1 MQEPKVKYERMSSK
15 ANIQEKEINQ
25 EHDKIF
31 RTILDKKE
39 NAALIINKAINTK
52 IEIKDIEK
60 YKNSFVN
67 KVFQNREAD
76 IVYKMKDKN
85 IFFLIEHQTKI
96 DYSMPFR
103 ILEYEVAI
111 MKSAIDMNKIK
122 TKNYKLPLVISIVLY
137 TGNRKWNAAEYLQK
151 SQETLRNIKED
162 VGKYNL
168 IDVNNLTEK
177 ELLEDDTFITKM
189 LLIEK
194 SKNTEETVET
204 LEKVIERTKEED
216 KDVLIRI
223 IKIVFKEK
231 LGEDEVERLVNKIEE
246 GREKEVLA
254 VVDMIRRE
262 NQMYIDMGRKEGKIE
277 GIKEKSIEIAKK
289 LLSKNTSKKEISEIT
304 GLDVTEIDRIAG
316 KNKNKT
322 KNIL

>member
-1 MQEPKVKYERMSSK
+1 MQETKEEYKITGSKTKSYENK
-15 ANIQEKEINQ
+15 INQ
-25 EHDKIF
+25 KHDKIF

-39 NAALIINKAINTK
+39 NAVFIINKAVDAK
-52 IEIKDIEK
+52 IKIDDIEK

-67 KVFQNREAD
+67 KMFQNREAD

-204 LEKVIERTKEED
+204 SDDDDSTETVSIPETLFPLPVIITATIAITATKPTA
-216 KDVLIRI
+216 IQAI
-223 IKIVFKEK
+223 
-231 LGEDEVERLVNKIEE
+231 N
-246 GREKEVLA
+246 
-254 VVDMIRRE
+254 VDQLFCFAIF
-262 NQMYIDMGRKEGKIE
+262 
-277 GIKEKSIEIAKK
+277 
-289 LLSKNTSKKEISEIT
+289 NTSQNQK
-304 GLDVTEIDRIAG
+304 
-316 KNKNKT
+316 
-322 KNIL
+322 

>member
-1 MQEPKVKYERMSSK
+1 MSSK
-15 ANIQEKEINQ
+15 TKLQEKKVNQ
-25 EHDKIF
+25 KHDKIF
-31 RTILDKKE
+31 RTILDKEE
-39 NAALIINKAINTK
+39 NAVLIINKAIDAK

-111 MKSAIDMNKIK
+111 MKNAIDMNKIN
-122 TKNYKLPLVISIVLY
+122 TKDYKLPLVISIVLY
-137 TGNRKWNAAEYLQK
+137 TGNRKWNAAEYIQK

-189 LLIEK
+189 MLIEK
-194 SKNTEETVET
+194 TKSKEEIIDTI
-204 LEKVIERTKEED
+204 EKVIEKTKEND
-216 KDVLIRI
+216 KDILIRI
-223 IKIVFKEK
+223 IKLILKEK
-231 LGEDEVERLVNKIEE
+231 IGEQEVERLINKIE
-246 GREKEVLA
+246 GGNKEMLA
-254 VVDMIRRE
+254 VLDMIERE
-262 NQMYIDMGRKEGKIE
+262 NQRYIDMGRKEGRKEGKIE

-304 GLDVTEIDRIAG
+304 GLDETEIDRIAR
-316 KNKNKT
+316 KNNERK
-322 KNIL
+322 I

>member
-1 MQEPKVKYERMSSK
+1 
-15 ANIQEKEINQ
+15 
-25 EHDKIF
+25 
-31 RTILDKKE
+31 
-39 NAALIINKAINTK
+39 
-52 IEIKDIEK
+52 
-60 YKNSFVN
+60 
-67 KVFQNREAD
+67 
-76 IVYKMKDKN
+76 MKDKN

-111 MKSAIDMNKIK
+111 MKSAIDMNKIN
-122 TKNYKLPLVISIVLY
+122 TKDYKLPLVISIVLY

-162 VGKYNL
+162 VGRYNL
-168 IDVNNLTEK
+168 IDINNLTEK

-189 LLIEK
+189 MLIEK

-204 LEKVIERTKEED
+204 IEKVIERTKEED

-223 IKIVFKEK
+223 IKIVLKEK

-246 GREKEVLA
+246 GRKKEVLA

-262 NQMYIDMGRKEGKIE
+262 NQMYIDIGKKE

-289 LLSKNTSKKEISEIT
+289 LLSKKTSKKEISEIT
-304 GLDVTEIDRIAG
+304 GLDESEIDKIA
-316 KNKNKT
+316 KK
-322 KNIL
+322 

>member
-1 MQEPKVKYERMSSK
+1 MKYERMSSK
-15 ANIQEKEINQ
+15 TKLQEKKVNQ
-25 EHDKIF
+25 KHDKIF
-31 RTILDKKE
+31 RTILDKEE
-39 NAALIINKAINTK
+39 NAVLIINKAIDAK

-111 MKSAIDMNKIK
+111 MKNAIDMNKIN
-122 TKNYKLPLVISIVLY
+122 TKDYKLPLVISIVLY
-137 TGNRKWNAAEYLQK
+137 TGNRKWNAAEYIQK

-189 LLIEK
+189 MLIEK
-194 SKNTEETVET
+194 TKSKEEIIDTI
-204 LEKVIERTKEED
+204 EKVIEKTKEND
-216 KDVLIRI
+216 KDILIRI
-223 IKIVFKEK
+223 IKLILKEK
-231 LGEDEVERLVNKIEE
+231 IGEQEVERLINKIE
-246 GREKEVLA
+246 GGNKEMLA
-254 VVDMIRRE
+254 VLDMIERE
-262 NQMYIDMGRKEGKIE
+262 NQRYIDMGRKEGRKEGKIE

-304 GLDVTEIDRIAG
+304 GLDETEIDRIAR
-316 KNKNKT
+316 KNNERK
-322 KNIL
+322 I

>member
-1 MQEPKVKYERMSSK
+1 MSSK
-15 ANIQEKEINQ
+15 SNIQEKQINQ

-39 NAALIINKAINTK
+39 NAALIINKAIDAK

-137 TGNRKWNAAEYLQK
+137 TGNRKWNAAEYIQK

-189 LLIEK
+189 MLIEK

-231 LGEDEVERLVNKIEE
+231 LGDDEVERLINKIEE

-262 NQMYIDMGRKEGKIE
+262 NQMYIDMGRKEGRKEGKKEGKIEGKIE

-289 LLSKNTSKKEISEIT
+289 LLSKNTSKKEIIEIT
-304 GLDVTEIDRIAG
+304 GLNEKEIDKIL
-316 KNKNKT
+316 KET
-322 KNIL
+322 KN

>member
-1 MQEPKVKYERMSSK
+1 MSSK
-15 ANIQEKEINQ
+15 SNIQEKQINQ

-39 NAALIINKAINTK
+39 NAVLIINKAINAK

-60 YKNSFVN
+60 YKNSFIN

-111 MKSAIDMNKIK
+111 MKSAIDMNKIN
-122 TKNYKLPLVISIVLY
+122 TKDYKLPLVISIVLY

-189 LLIEK
+189 MLIEK

-231 LGEDEVERLVNKIEE
+231 LGDNEVERLVNKIEE
-246 GREKEVLA
+246 GRGKEVLA

-262 NQMYIDMGRKEGKIE
+262 NQMYIDMGRKEGRKEGKIEGKIE

-289 LLSKNTSKKEISEIT
+289 LLSKNISKEEISEIT
-304 GLDVTEIDRIAG
+304 GLDKSEIDKITR
-316 KNKNKT
+316 KS
-322 KNIL
+322 

>member
-15 ANIQEKEINQ
+15 TNIQEKKINQ

-39 NAALIINKAINTK
+39 NAALIINKAIDAK

-76 IVYKMKDKN
+76 IVYKMKYKN

-137 TGNRKWNAAEYLQK
+137 TGNRKWNAAEYIQK
-151 SQETLRNIKED
+151 IQETLRNIKED

-204 LEKVIERTKEED
+204 LEKVIERTKDED

-231 LGEDEVERLVNKIEE
+231 LGDDEVERLINKIEE

-277 GIKEKSIEIAKK
+277 GIKEKSIEIARK
-289 LLSKNTSKKEISEIT
+289 LLKMGLTSKQVEEATQLKKEEIEK
-304 GLDVTEIDRIAG
+304 LSKE
-316 KNKNKT
+316 
-322 KNIL
+322 

>member
-15 ANIQEKEINQ
+15 TNIQEKKINQ

-39 NAALIINKAINTK
+39 NAALIINKAIDTK

-67 KVFQNREAD
+67 KLFQNREAD
-76 IVYKMKDKN
+76 IVYKMKDRN

-137 TGNRKWNAAEYLQK
+137 TGNRKWNAAEYIQK
-151 SQETLRNIKED
+151 IQETLRNIKED

-204 LEKVIERTKEED
+204 LEKVIERTKDED

-231 LGEDEVERLVNKIEE
+231 LGDDEVERLINKIEE

-277 GIKEKSIEIAKK
+277 GIKEKSIEIARK
-289 LLSKNTSKKEISEIT
+289 LLKMGLTSKQVEEATQLKKEEIEK
-304 GLDVTEIDRIAG
+304 LSKE
-316 KNKNKT
+316 
-322 KNIL
+322 

>member
-1 MQEPKVKYERMSSK
+1 MSSK
-15 ANIQEKEINQ
+15 TNIQEKEINQ

-39 NAALIINKAINTK
+39 NAALIINKAIDEK

-189 LLIEK
+189 MLIEK

-231 LGEDEVERLVNKIEE
+231 LGDNEVERLVNKIEE
-246 GREKEVLA
+246 GRKKEVLA

-277 GIKEKSIEIAKK
+277 GKIEIAKK
-289 LLSKNTSKKEISEIT
+289 LLKMGISVEKIIEATSLTKEEI
-304 GLDVTEIDRIAG
+304 EKI
-316 KNKNKT
+316 KY
-322 KNIL
+322 

>member
-1 MQEPKVKYERMSSK
+1 MSSK

-39 NAALIINKAINTK
+39 KAALIINKAIDAK

-76 IVYKMKDKN
+76 IVYKIKDKN

-223 IKIVFKEK
+223 IKIVLKEK
-231 LGEDEVERLVNKIEE
+231 LGDDEVERLKNKIEE

-262 NQMYIDMGRKEGKIE
+262 NQMYIDMGRKEGRKEGKKEGKIEGKIE

-289 LLSKNTSKKEISEIT
+289 LLSKNTSKKEIIEIT
-304 GLDVTEIDRIAG
+304 GLNEKEIDKIL
-316 KNKNKT
+316 KET
-322 KNIL
+322 KN